1 MDNMYRDDKKVNSLI
16 IAPRSKI
23 NNKLITAY
31 SAIFSRSSIL
41 NSIMYII
48 NLLEMV
54 KIGHT
59 IFALPFAFLSV
70 LVTANG
76 FPKLTTLA
84 WILVAMT
91 AARTAAMTFNRIVDI
106 NIDRNNPRTSNR
118 ALPAGYVGVSS
129 AITILIISILLF
141 SYAAGK
147 LGSLPLKLVPL
158 TLLVILGYSFCKRF
172 TVLSHFVLGLALAIA
187 PIGAC
192 IAINNTLNLSVCL
205 LAVGVLTWTAGFD
218 IIYAIQD
225 VAFDQKQHLYSLP
238 SRISIVA
245 ALWVSRIMHLITLMA
260 WAAFN
265 IVLRAHLFPWLAF
278 LLIAAILIQE
288 QWVVR
293 KGSLENIN
301 YAFFT
306 LNSFVGIIFFLG
318 HVLEWATIKSGL

>member
-1 MDNMYRDDKKVNSLI
+1 MHSDNKESHLPI
-16 IAPRSKI
+16 IAPRLKI
-23 NNKLITAY
+23 NNKLITTY
-31 SAIFSRSSIL
+31 SAIFSKSSIF
-41 NSIMYII
+41 NSITHLI
-48 NLLEMV
+48 NLFEMV

-59 IFALPFAFLSV
+59 IFALPFALLSV

-76 FPKLTTLA
+76 FPKLITLV

-91 AARTAAMTFNRIVDI
+91 TARTAAMTFNRIVDM
-106 NIDRNNPRTSNR
+106 NIDKNNPRTSNR
-118 ALPAGYVGVSS
+118 ALPTGCVSVSS
-129 AITILIISILLF
+129 AIAILIVSILIF

-158 TLLVILGYSFCKRF
+158 TLLIILGYSFCKRF
-172 TVLSHFVLGLALAIA
+172 TILSHFVLGLALAIA

-192 IAINNTLNLSVCL
+192 IAINNALNLSVCL
-205 LAVGVLTWTAGFD
+205 LSVGVLTWTAGFD

-225 VAFDQKQHLYSLP
+225 VTFDQKQHLYSLP
-238 SRISIVA
+238 SRTSIVA
-245 ALWVSRIMHLITLMA
+245 ALWVSRSMHLMTLIA

-265 IVLRAHLFPWLAF
+265 IILRVHLFPWLAF
-278 LLIAAILIQE
+278 LLIAAILIKE

-318 HVLEWATIKSGL
+318 HIVEWTTVKIRL